1 MTRLHTGSVLCYRT
15 RCQMEERPDTFAPR
29 TLSSVERNYAQ
40 VEKEALVC
48 VIAVEKFHLYISSQS
63 FTLLTDHKP
72 LVTLFGENKP
82 ISPQA
87 SARLQRLALTLA
99 IYNYRIAFKAVHSE
113 WLASCSGTPVETLL
127 VTSIRT
133 DSARWM
139 HCLGVSGARP
149 NSWETA
155 CVTRT
160 PGFIWTLLARC

>member
-1 MTRLHTGSVLCYRT
+1 
-15 RCQMEERPDTFAPR
+15 MEERPVAFASR

-87 SARLQRLALTLA
+87 SARLQRWALTLA

-139 HCLGVSGARP
+139 HCLGVSGGRP